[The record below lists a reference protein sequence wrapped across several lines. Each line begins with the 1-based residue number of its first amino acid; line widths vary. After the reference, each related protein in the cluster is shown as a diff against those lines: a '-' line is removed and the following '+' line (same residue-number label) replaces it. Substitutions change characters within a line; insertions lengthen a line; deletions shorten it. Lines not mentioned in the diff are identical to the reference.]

1 MAVRYNVLFLLSL
14 MVLVV
19 APGCS
24 EAPPPEPPSAAETA
38 TRIAAEFVDAYYTQ
52 LPEEVYEVGYP
63 DAPMDRLGDRSEAAL
78 TAWNQQLDAWH
89 TELSGLDPEE
99 LGDAAE
105 PWRFT
110 LERMDAL
117 IDRRVCRMDLWNVSP
132 TWTGWQYSVISTL
145 AQQPVDTDEERDAA
159 LARAKDIARFV
170 DTELLNLERG
180 MEAGYAAPAGNVAAV
195 VDQFTSLVET
205 PVEESPFFNPATR
218 TDDESFIEDYREV
231 VETSVVPALE
241 TYRDFLVHEYEGRDE
256 IGVSGNPDG
265 IACYSA
271 SVRYWSSLEM
281 DSQAIH
287 EAGLREMER
296 IQAEMMDIAVNT
308 FGTDNLLA
316 LFDELRSN
324 PEYTF
329 ASEQEMLD
337 YVQAAVDRGKA
348 AMPDWFGYVPDVD
361 VDVIPSPAYEKDSG
375 GGFYSAGSADGSRPG
390 TYQVG
395 TYNPQ
400 GISRAGQE
408 SVAFHESWP
417 GHHLQVTIALLNE
430 NLHPVQRYM
439 YVSGTAEGW
448 GLYSERLAD
457 EAGLYSSE
465 LARLGMLSNEAF
477 RAARLVVD
485 PGMHVMGWTRDDAI
499 DYMLEN
505 TAEGFDAVSS
515 EVDRYAAVPGQ
526 ATSYLIGS
534 LEIFRLRAHA
544 REQLGNDFDIRAFHD
559 RVLADGSVTLP
570 MLAASIETWIEEV
583 QTAEH

>member
-19 APGCS
+19 TPGCS
-24 EAPPPEPPSAAETA
+24 DAPPPEPPSAAETA

-52 LPEEVYEVGYP
+52 FPEEVYEVGYP
-63 DAPMDRLGDRSEAAL
+63 DAPMDRLGDHSEAAL
-78 TAWNQQLDAWH
+78 AAWNQQLDAWH
-89 TELSGLDPEE
+89 AELSGLDPAE
-99 LGDAAE
+99 LGAAAV

-117 IDRRVCRMDLWNVSP
+117 FDRRTCRMDLWNVSP

-145 AQQPVDTDEERDAA
+145 AQQPVDTDDERDAA

-180 MEAGYAAPAGNVAAV
+180 MEEGYVAPMNNVAAV
-195 VDQFTSLVET
+195 IDQFTSLVET
-205 PVEESPFFNPATR
+205 PVEESPFINPATR
-218 TDDESFIEDYREV
+218 TDDESFIDDYRDV

-256 IGVSGNPDG
+256 IGVAGNPDG
-265 IACYSA
+265 IACYNA

-281 DSQAIH
+281 DPQAIH

-296 IQAEMMDIAVNT
+296 IQAEMMDIAVNS

-324 PEYTF
+324 TDYTF
-329 ASEQEMLD
+329 ESEQAMLD
-337 YVQAAVDRGKA
+337 HVQAAVDRGKV

-361 VDVIPSPAYEKDSG
+361 VNVIPSPAYEKDSG

-430 NLHPVQRYM
+430 DLHPVQRYM
-439 YVSGTAEGW
+439 FVSGMAEGW

-465 LARLGMLSNEAF
+465 LSRLGMLSNEAF

-485 PGMHVMGWTRDDAI
+485 PGIHVMGWTRDDAI

-515 EVDRYAAVPGQ
+515 EVDRYAAAPGQ
-526 ATSYLIGS
+526 ATSYLMGS
-534 LEIFRLRAHA
+534 LEIFRLRAYA
-544 REQLGNDFDIRAFHD
+544 QEQLGDDFDIREFHD
-559 RVLADGSVTLP
+559 RVLADGGVTLP
-570 MLAASIETWIEEV
+570 MLATSIEAWIEEV
-583 QTAEH
+583 RAGE

>member
-1 MAVRYNVLFLLSL
+1 MRYNVLFPMSLLVL
-14 MVLVV
+14 AMVQ
-19 APGCS
+19 GCT

-52 LPEEVYEVGYP
+52 FPEEVYEVGYP
-63 DAPMDRLGDRSEAAL
+63 DAPMDRLGDHSEAARA
-78 TAWNQQLDAWH
+78 AWDQRLDEWH
-89 TELSGLDPEE
+89 AELSGLDPEE
-99 LGDAAE
+99 LGDAAV

-110 LERMDAL
+110 LERLEAL
-117 IDRRVCRMDLWNVSP
+117 IDRRVCRMELWNVSP

-145 AQQPVDTDEERDAA
+145 AQQPVDTAEEREAA
-159 LARAKDIARFV
+159 LARAKDIPRFV

-180 MEAGYAAPAGNVAAV
+180 MEEGYVAPVSNVAAV
-195 VDQFTSLVET
+195 IDQFTSLIET
-205 PVEESPFFNPATR
+205 PVDQSPFFNPATR
-218 TDDESFIEDYREV
+218 SASESFVAAYRRV
-231 VETSVVPALE
+231 VETSVVPAL
-241 TYRDFLVHEYEGRDE
+241 TSYRNFLVHEYQGRAE
-256 IGVSGNPDG
+256 IGVRGNPDG
-265 IACYSA
+265 EACYDA

-281 DSQAIH
+281 SPQAIH
-287 EAGLREMER
+287 EAGLREMAR

-308 FGTDNLLA
+308 FGTDDLLA

-329 ASEQEMLD
+329 ESEQAMLE

-348 AMPDWFGYVPDVD
+348 AMPDWFGNVPNVD
-361 VDVIPSPAYEKDSG
+361 VKVIPSPAYEQDSG

-395 TYNPQ
+395 TWNPQ

-408 SVAFHESWP
+408 STAFHESWP
-417 GHHLQVTIALLNE
+417 GHHLQVTVALLNE
-430 NLHPVQRYM
+430 HLHPVQRYM
-439 YVSGTAEGW
+439 YVSGMAEGW
-448 GLYSERLAD
+448 GLYAERLAD

-485 PGMHVMGWTRDDAI
+485 PGIHVMGWTRDEAI

-505 TAEGFDAVSS
+505 TAEGFASVSS

-534 LEIFRLRAHA
+534 LEIQRLRAHA
-544 REQLGNDFDIRAFHD
+544 EEQLGDDFDIRAFHD
-559 RVLADGSVTLP
+559 RVLADGGVTLP
-570 MLAASIETWIEEV
+570 MLGASIEAWIEEV
-583 QTAEH
+583 KAARP

>member
-1 MAVRYNVLFLLSL
+1 MRYNVLFLLSL

-19 APGCS
+19 TPGCS
-24 EAPPPEPPSAAETA
+24 ETPPPEPPSAADTA
-38 TRIAAEFVDAYYTQ
+38 SRIAAEFVDAYYTQ
-52 LPEEVYEVGYP
+52 FPEEVYEVGYP
-63 DAPMDRLGDRSEAAL
+63 DAPMDRLGDHSEAAL
-78 TAWNQQLDAWH
+78 AAWNQQLDVWH
-89 TELSGLDPEE
+89 AELSGLDPAE
-99 LGDAAE
+99 LGSAAV

-117 IDRRVCRMDLWNVSP
+117 IDRRICRMDLWNVSP

-145 AQQPVDTDEERDAA
+145 AQQPVETDDERDAA

-180 MEAGYAAPAGNVAAV
+180 MEEGYAAPAGNVAAV
-195 VDQFTSLVET
+195 IDQFTSLVET
-205 PVEESPFFNPATR
+205 PVDESPFFNPATR

-256 IGVSGNPDG
+256 IGVAGNPDG
-265 IACYSA
+265 VACYNASA
-271 SVRYWSSLEM
+271 RYWSSLEM
-281 DSQAIH
+281 DPQAIH

-329 ASEQEMLD
+329 ESEQQMLD
-337 YVQAAVDRGKA
+337 YVQAAVDRGKL
-348 AMPDWFGYVPDVD
+348 AMPDWFGNVPEVD
-361 VDVIPSPAYEKDSG
+361 VNVIPSPAYEKDSG

-417 GHHLQVTIALLNE
+417 GHHLQVTVALLNE
-430 NLHPVQRYM
+430 DLHPVQRYM
-439 YVSGTAEGW
+439 FVSGMAEGW

-485 PGMHVMGWTRDDAI
+485 PGMHVMGWTRDEAI

-534 LEIFRLRAHA
+534 LEIQRLRAHA
-544 REQLGNDFDIRAFHD
+544 QEQLGDDFDIREFHD
-559 RVLADGSVTLP
+559 RVLADGGITLP
-570 MLAASIETWIEEV
+570 MLGASIEAWIEE
-583 QTAEH
+583 TKAGER

>member
-1 MAVRYNVLFLLSL
+1 MTVRYNVLFPLSL

-24 EAPPPEPPSAAETA
+24 EAPSPEPPSAAEAA

-52 LPEEVYEVGYP
+52 FPEEVYEVGYP
-63 DAPMDRLGDRSEAAL
+63 DAPMDRLGDRSETAL
-78 TAWNQQLDAWH
+78 AAWNQQLDAWH
-89 TELSGLDPEE
+89 AGLSGLDPKE
-99 LGDAAE
+99 LGDAAV

-117 IDRRVCRMDLWNVSP
+117 IDRRVCRMELWNVSP
-132 TWTGWQYSVISTL
+132 TWTGWQYSAISTL

-180 MEAGYAAPAGNVAAV
+180 MEVGYAAPASNVAAV
-195 VDQFTSLVET
+195 IDQFTSLVET

-241 TYRDFLVHEYEGRDE
+241 TYRDFLVHEYKGRDE

-265 IACYSA
+265 AACHSA

-281 DSQAIH
+281 DPQAIH

-296 IQAEMMDIAVNT
+296 IQAEMLGIAVDT

-348 AMPDWFGYVPDVD
+348 AMPDWFGYVPEVN
-361 VDVIPSPAYEKDSG
+361 VNVIPSPAYEKDSG

-408 SVAFHESWP
+408 SVAFHDSWP
-417 GHHLQVTIALLNE
+417 GHHLQVTIAPLNE

-485 PGMHVMGWTRDDAI
+485 PGMHVMGWTRDEAI

-583 QTAEH
+583 QATEP

>member
-1 MAVRYNVLFLLSL
+1 MRYNVLFLLSL

-19 APGCS
+19 TPGCS

-38 TRIAAEFVDAYYTQ
+38 TRIATEFVDAYYTQ
-52 LPEEVYEVGYP
+52 FPEEVYEVGYP
-63 DAPMDRLGDRSEAAL
+63 DAPMDRLGDHSEEAL
-78 TAWNQQLDAWH
+78 AAWNQRLDAWH
-89 TELSGLDPEE
+89 AELSGLDPEE
-99 LGDAAE
+99 LDTAAV

-110 LERMDAL
+110 LERMEAL

-145 AQQPVDTDEERDAA
+145 AQQPVDTDDERDAA
-159 LARAKDIARFV
+159 LARAKDIARLV
-170 DTELLNLERG
+170 DTELVNLERG
-180 MEAGYAAPAGNVAAV
+180 MEEGYAAPASNVAAV
-195 VDQFTSLVET
+195 IDQFTALIET
-205 PVEESPFFNPATR
+205 PIEESPFFNPATR

-231 VETSVVPALE
+231 IETSVVPALE
-241 TYRDFLVHEYEGRDE
+241 TYRDFLVHEYEGHNE
-256 IGVSGNPDG
+256 IGVAGNPDG
-265 IACYSA
+265 AACYDA

-281 DSQAIH
+281 DPEEIH

-296 IQAEMMDIAVNT
+296 IRAEMLDIAVNT
-308 FGTDNLLA
+308 FGTDDLLA

-324 PEYTF
+324 TEYTF
-329 ASEQEMLD
+329 ESEQDMLD
-337 YVQAAVDRGKA
+337 HVQAAVDRGKA

-361 VDVIPSPAYEKDSG
+361 VNVIPSPAYEKDSG

-430 NLHPVQRYM
+430 DLHPVQRYM

-465 LARLGMLSNEAF
+465 LSRLGMLSNEAF

-485 PGMHVMGWTRDDAI
+485 PGIHVMGWTRDEAI

-515 EVDRYAAVPGQ
+515 EVDRYAAAPGQ

-534 LEIFRLRAHA
+534 LEIFRLRAYA
-544 REQLGNDFDIRAFHD
+544 QAQLGDDFDIREFHD

-570 MLAASIETWIEEV
+570 MLAASIEAWVEEV
-583 QTAEH
+583 RAGEL

>member
-24 EAPPPEPPSAAETA
+24 EAPPTKPPSAAETA
-38 TRIAAEFVDAYYTQ
+38 TRIAAEFVHAYYTQ
-52 LPEEVYEVGYP
+52 FPEEVYEVGYP

-78 TAWNQQLDAWH
+78 AAWNQQLDAWH
-89 TELSGLDPEE
+89 AELSGLDPEE
-99 LGDAAE
+99 LGDAAV

-180 MEAGYAAPAGNVAAV
+180 MEAGYAAPATNVAAV
-195 VDQFTSLVET
+195 IDQFTSLIEI

-241 TYRDFLVHEYEGRDE
+241 TYRDFLVHEYEGRNE

-361 VDVIPSPAYEKDSG
+361 VNVIPSPAYEKDSG

-395 TYNPQ
+395 TYNPR

-485 PGMHVMGWTRDDAI
+485 PGMHVMGWTRDEAI

-515 EVDRYAAVPGQ
+515 EVDRYAVVPGQ

-544 REQLGNDFDIRAFHD
+544 REQLGDDFDIRAFHD

>member
-1 MAVRYNVLFLLSL
+1 MRYNVLFLLSL
-14 MVLVV
+14 MVLI
-19 APGCS
+19 ATPGCS
-24 EAPPPEPPSAAETA
+24 EAPPPEPASAAETA

-52 LPEEVYEVGYP
+52 FPEEVYEVGYP
-63 DAPMDRLGDRSEAAL
+63 DAPMDRLGDHSEAAL

-89 TELSGLDPEE
+89 AELSGLDPRE
-99 LGDAAE
+99 LGTAAV

-117 IDRRVCRMDLWNVSP
+117 IDRRVCRMDIWNVSP

-145 AQQPVDTDEERDAA
+145 AQQPVDTDDERDAA

-180 MEAGYAAPAGNVAAV
+180 LEEGYLAPASNVTAV
-195 VDQFTSLVET
+195 VDQFTALVET

-218 TDDESFIEDYREV
+218 TDDESFVEDYREV
-231 VETSVVPALE
+231 VETSVMPALE
-241 TYRDFLVHEYEGRDE
+241 TYRDFLVHEYERRDE
-256 IGVSGNPDG
+256 IGVGGNPDG
-265 IACYSA
+265 VACYNASA
-271 SVRYWSSLEM
+271 RYWSSLEM
-281 DSQAIH
+281 GPQAIH

-329 ASEQEMLD
+329 ESEQAMLD
-337 YVQAAVDRGKA
+337 HIQAAVDRGKA
-348 AMPDWFGYVPDVD
+348 AMPDWFGNVPAVD
-361 VDVIPSPAYEKDSG
+361 VNVIPSPAYEKDSG

-417 GHHLQVTIALLNE
+417 GHHLQVTVALLNE
-430 NLHPVQRYM
+430 DLHPVQRYM
-439 YVSGTAEGW
+439 FVSGMAEGW

-465 LARLGMLSNEAF
+465 LSRLGMLSNEAF

-485 PGMHVMGWTRDDAI
+485 PGIHVMGWTRDEAI

-526 ATSYLIGS
+526 ATSYLMGS
-534 LEIFRLRAHA
+534 LEIQRLRAHA
-544 REQLGNDFDIRAFHD
+544 EEQLGDDFDIREFHD
-559 RVLADGSVTLP
+559 RVLADGGVTLP
-570 MLAASIETWIEEV
+570 MLGASIEAWIEEV
-583 QTAEH
+583 RQGER

>member
-1 MAVRYNVLFLLSL
+1 MRYNVLFLMSL
-14 MVLVV
+14 MALGMVQ
-19 APGCS
+19 GCS
-24 EAPPPEPPSAAETA
+24 EAPPPEPPPSAADTA

-52 LPEEVYEVGYP
+52 FPEEVYEVGYP
-63 DAPMDRLGDRSEAAL
+63 DAPMDRLGDHSEAAL
-78 TAWNQQLDAWH
+78 AAWNERLDGWH
-89 TELSGLDPEE
+89 AELSGLDPAE
-99 LGDAAE
+99 LGSAAV

-110 LERMDAL
+110 LERLEAL
-117 IDRRVCRMDLWNVSP
+117 MDRRICKMDLWNVSP

-145 AQQPVDTDEERDAA
+145 AQQPVDTDDERDAA
-159 LARAKDIARFV
+159 LDRAKDIARFV

-180 MEAGYAAPAGNVAAV
+180 MEEGYAAPAGNVAAV
-195 VDQFTSLVET
+195 IDQFTSLVET

-218 TDDESFIEDYREV
+218 TDDEAFIEDYREV
-231 VETSVVPALE
+231 VETSVMPALE

-256 IGVSGNPDG
+256 IGVAGNPDG
-265 IACYSA
+265 AACYDA

-281 DSQAIH
+281 DPQAIH

-296 IQAEMMDIAVNT
+296 IQTEMMDIAVNT

-324 PEYTF
+324 PEYAF
-329 ASEQEMLD
+329 ESEQAMLD
-337 YVQAAVDRGKA
+337 HVQAAVDRGKE

-361 VDVIPSPAYEKDSG
+361 VNVIPSPAYEKDSG

-390 TYQVG
+390 IYKVG

-465 LARLGMLSNEAF
+465 LSRLGMLSNEAF

-485 PGMHVMGWTRDDAI
+485 PGIHVMGWTRDEAI

-534 LEIFRLRAHA
+534 LEIFRLRAYA
-544 REQLGNDFDIRAFHD
+544 QEQLGEGFDIRAFHD
-559 RVLADGSVTLP
+559 RVLADGGVTLP
-570 MLAASIETWIEEV
+570 MLGASIEAWIEEV
-583 QTAEH
+583 QAGEP